1 LKEKLK
7 GKLSMKISHTL
18 DGTGLKRVLPILRL
32 TENLSIAGFVLLV
45 DTELVVYAAPLL
57 ELDDMDAARIKGKR
71 IGLIDDMI
79 STRTSLSALGKL
91 LKKQCFF
98 LFSKNS

>member
-1 LKEKLK
+1 
-7 GKLSMKISHTL
+7 MKISYTL
-18 DGTGLKRVLPILRL
+18 NVADLKRTLIILRL
-32 TENLSIAGFVLLV
+32 TENLSITSFILFG
-45 DTELVVYAAPLL
+45 DTELVVYATLL
-57 ELDDMDAARIKGKR
+57 LALDEMDAARIKGKR